1 MTSNNLPTSNDPVK
15 DNLPTHRTSQNEDE
29 TSPRPSSDLQSD
41 PQIEPALEAF
51 LSGDNEALAVL
62 YQAYREECYRFVYRY
77 TENEQLSIDVVQDAF
92 LRIQQY
98 RHSYNPAKASFKT
111 YLFQVAYH
119 RMVERLKREDRLRKF
134 LPFLFTSPS
143 RPAQEEQL
151 TEKISIREALKQL
164 SEDKRAVILL
174 VYYHDMSLQETAKV
188 LNIPLGTAKSR
199 LHYAIRQLKAM
210 LEVE

>member
-1 MTSNNLPTSNDPVK
+1 MPV
-15 DNLPTHRTSQNEDE
+15 TGWV
-29 TSPRPSSDLQSD
+29 
-41 PQIEPALEAF
+41 I
-51 LSGDNEALAVL
+51 G
-62 YQAYREECYRFVYRY
+62 
-77 TENEQLSIDVVQDAF
+77 
-92 LRIQQY
+92 
-98 RHSYNPAKASFKT
+98 SYNPAKASFKT

-119 RMVERLKREDRLRKF
+119 RMVERLKREGRLRKF

-174 VYYHDMSLQETAKV
+174 VYYHDLSLQETAKV